1 METEHLTAKDYQY
14 AADLLK
20 QGKLVAFPTE
30 TVYGLGAD
38 ALNPQAV
45 KAVYQVKNRPTDNP
59 LNLTVSSFEM
69 VQKYAAHISKA
80 AQLLMETFWPGP
92 LTIILPLKYDVI
104 DKIITAGL
112 PTVAFRMPDNEAA
125 LKMITALGNP
135 IVGPSANTS
144 GKPSPTTAEHV
155 LHDLGGKIAA
165 VLDDGPTNVG
175 VDSTIIDMS
184 LAQPTILR
192 PGVIT
197 SDDIA
202 TVIGQ
207 KVITQEES
215 TADSHSS
222 QRYKHY
228 EPKAQVII
236 VDQVDQFPAA
246 IAAMV
251 KTGQPFGIMATDKV
265 LNNQHVVRFKEQ
277 FSLGN
282 SIMSASQHLY
292 DGLRYFDMYPEVKT
306 ILVQGFPA
314 TGIGAAYM
322 NRLEKAAAHHHF
334 FDKN

>member
-1 METEHLTAKDYQY
+1 METEHLTAADYQY
-14 AADLLK
+14 AATLLK

-45 KAVYQVKNRPTDNP
+45 RQVYRVKNRPTDNP

-69 VQKYAAHISKA
+69 VQKYAAHISPA

-92 LTIILPLKYDVI
+92 LTIILPLKYHAI
-104 DKIITAGL
+104 DKIVTAGL
-112 PTVAFRMPDNEAA
+112 PTVAFRMPDNQAA
-125 LKMITALGNP
+125 LQMINALGNP

-144 GKPSPTTAEHV
+144 GKPSPTTAAHV
-155 LHDLGGKIAA
+155 LHDLSGKIAA
-165 VLDDGPTNVG
+165 ILDDGPTNVG

-207 KVITQEES
+207 AVATKAETSS
-215 TADSHSS
+215 TNNA

-236 VDQVDQFPAA
+236 VDQINQFPQA
-246 IAAMV
+246 IAAML
-251 KTGQPFGIMATDKV
+251 KTDQPFGIMATDEV
-265 LNNQHVVRFKEQ
+265 LNKQHAVRFKEQ

-282 SIMSASQHLY
+282 SVMSASQHLY

-314 TGIGAAYM
+314 TGIGIAYM

-334 FDKN
+334 FED